1 MVIRCERWFGKCWL
15 LQAGG
20 IGGVGRWG
28 IDVSNR
34 PYQLPSKTCKGGES
48 KWRMLGAR
56 VRLECTAI
64 MNTVHSLK
72 GITCLLE
79 QRMNSWGPPPPSP
92 RRPPG
97 VSWQSSLYWN
107 RPSLCSIIDLVFRWW
122 KTQWFVLSQGLVR
135 YWHGDTP
142 SFVIIQAV
150 YDTYDVIGVSH
161 DTVDD
166 NQPNIR
172 FVFIGKFLL
181 NNFRFLLV
189 ISFV

>member
-79 QRMNSWGPPPPSP
+79 QRMNSWGPPPPPRAAHRGSLGSHPFIEIVRLFVQLSISCFVGGKLNDLFYRRAWCDIGMVTLLLLSSSKQCMILMMLLASVMILSMTTSP
-92 RRPPG
+92 
-97 VSWQSSLYWN
+97 
-107 RPSLCSIIDLVFRWW
+107 I
-122 KTQWFVLSQGLVR
+122 FVLYSLV
-135 YWHGDTP
+135 
-142 SFVIIQAV
+142 SF
-150 YDTYDVIGVSH
+150 Y
-161 DTVDD
+161 
-166 NQPNIR
+166 
-172 FVFIGKFLL
+172 
-181 NNFRFLLV
+181 
-189 ISFV
+189 

>member
-79 QRMNSWGPPPPSP
+79 QRMNSWGPPPPLP
-92 RRPPG
+92 APPTG
-97 VSWQSSLYWN
+97 GLLAVIPLLKSSVSLFNYRSRVSLVENSMICFIAGPGAILAWWHSFFCHHPSSVWYLWCYWRQSWYCRWQPAQY
-107 RPSLCSIIDLVFRWW
+107 
-122 KTQWFVLSQGLVR
+122 
-135 YWHGDTP
+135 
-142 SFVIIQAV
+142 SFCI
-150 YDTYDVIGVSH
+150 H
-161 DTVDD
+161 W
-166 NQPNIR
+166 
-172 FVFIGKFLL
+172 
-181 NNFRFLLV
+181 
-189 ISFV
+189 